1 MRTLALLA
9 CTAACSGS
17 GDSEIGDV
25 IGARQIPE
33 AIRPDVAAIA
43 QANNQFACDLYA
55 KLAVHDGNMF
65 MSPFSI
71 STAMA
76 MVDAGAAGSTDAE
89 LRGAL
94 HFTLPGERTHA
105 AYSAV
110 LDSLDTGRTFGAY
123 TLATADR
130 LFGQS
135 GLKFSP
141 DFLATTKNDYRAEL
155 LPVDFQHNLEA
166 ARATINGWVADQTGH
181 RITELF
187 PPGGLDPATVL
198 ALVNAIVFQ
207 GTWDQRF
214 DAGATANAPFQLAQG
229 SAVQTPMMHNHGP
242 IATAAIPDGAIGVLP
257 FHGKDLSMV
266 VVMPD
271 HPDGLPAIEAALSAD
286 AIAQWIAAAQPDP
299 EVVEVAF
306 PKFAITS
313 AVDLPTV
320 LEQLGITSAFDP
332 QVADLSPIDGARDLH
347 LQQVVHRAVLAVD
360 ERGGTAAAATAVG
373 TTPTAAIA
381 FVVDRPFVFFI
392 YDHVTSSVLF
402 LGRLADPTKS
412 S

>member
-1 MRTLALLA
+1 MRTLVLLA

-17 GDSEIGDV
+17 SEIGDV
-25 IGARQIPE
+25 IAARQIPE

-55 KLAVHDGNMF
+55 KLAVHDGNLF
-65 MSPFSI
+65 VSPFSI

-105 AYSAV
+105 AYGAL

-130 LFGQS
+130 LFGQR

-141 DFLATTKNDYRAEL
+141 DFLATTKNDYGAEL
-155 LPVDFQHNLEA
+155 LPVDFQHDLEA
-166 ARATINGWVADQTGH
+166 ARATINGWVADQTEH

-187 PPGGLDPATVL
+187 APGELDPTTVL

-207 GTWDQRF
+207 GTWEQRF

-229 SAVQTPMMHNHGP
+229 AAVQAPMMHNHGP
-242 IATAAIPDGAIGVLP
+242 IATAAIPGGAIGVLP

-266 VVMPD
+266 LALPER
-271 HPDGLPAIEAALSAD
+271 PDGLPAIEAALSAD
-286 AIAQWIAAAQPDP
+286 AIAQWIAAAKPDP
-299 EVVEVAF
+299 EVSEVAL

-313 AVDLPTV
+313 AVDLAAV

-332 QVADLSPIDGARDLH
+332 QLADFSPIDGARNLY
-347 LQQVVHRAVLAVD
+347 LQRVVHRAVLAVD
-360 ERGGTAAAATAVG
+360 ERGGTAAAATGVG
-373 TTPTAAIA
+373 LVPTAATL
-381 FVVDRPFVFFI
+381 FVADRPFVFFI
-392 YDHVTSSVLF
+392 YDHVTGSVLF

>member
-1 MRTLALLA
+1 MRTLLLLA

-25 IGARQIPE
+25 IAARQIPE

-55 KLAVHDGNMF
+55 KLAVHDGNVVA
-65 MSPFSI
+65 SPFSI

-76 MVDAGAAGSTDAE
+76 MVDAGAAGNTDAE

-105 AYSAV
+105 AYGAV
-110 LDSLDTGRTFGAY
+110 LDSLDTGRTFGVY

-135 GLKFSP
+135 GSKFSP
-141 DFLATTKNDYRAEL
+141 DFLATTKNDYGAEL

-166 ARATINGWVADQTGH
+166 ARATINGWVADQTEH

-187 PPGGLDPATVL
+187 APGELDPATVL
-198 ALVNAIVFQ
+198 TLVNAIVFQ
-207 GTWDQRF
+207 GTWEQRF
-214 DAGATANAPFQLAQG
+214 DAGATASAPFRLAQG
-229 SAVQTPMMHNHGP
+229 SAVQTPMMHHPGP
-242 IATAAIPDGAIGVLP
+242 IATAKIPGGNIGVLP
-257 FHGKDLSMV
+257 FRGKDLSMV
-266 VVMPD
+266 VALPEQ
-271 HPDGLPAIEAALSAD
+271 PDGLPAIEAALSAD
-286 AIAQWIAAAQPDP
+286 AIAQWIAAAHPDG
-299 EVVEVAF
+299 EVVEVVF

-313 AVDLPTV
+313 KVNLVAA

-332 QVADLSPIDGARDLH
+332 QVADLSPIDGARDLYV
-347 LQQVVHRAVLAVD
+347 QQVVHRAVLAVD
-360 ERGGTAAAATAVG
+360 ERGGTAAAATGVG
-373 TTPTAAIA
+373 LTPTAAIE
-381 FVVDRPFVFFI
+381 FVADRPFVFFI
-392 YDHVTSSVLF
+392 YDHVTGSVLF